1 MVSILHDSLRLNGK
15 PFCVSDFLGGFLN
28 EQRFVHNE
36 GNSIIQAALVL
47 PILMFLFVGVLQ
59 FGSVVTQIS
68 SLNSGIESAVS
79 ACDFYDIAGST
90 DKNAAL
96 EKQILQN
103 SPACGIGNLKA
114 SNTSVEKQESTLSA
128 TADRQAN
135 QAYSVTQSTTKAHLT
150 ADLTYK
156 ASLFVNVFG
165 FDGMKFTRHID
176 AWQTVENDVRFSEE

>member
-1 MVSILHDSLRLNGK
+1 
-15 PFCVSDFLGGFLN
+15 
-28 EQRFVHNE
+28 
-36 GNSIIQAALVL
+36 
-47 PILMFLFVGVLQ
+47 
-59 FGSVVTQIS
+59 
-68 SLNSGIESAVS
+68 
-79 ACDFYDIAGST
+79 
-90 DKNAAL
+90 L

-114 SNTSVEKQESTLSA
+114 SNTSVEKQKSTLSA

-165 FDGMKFTRHID
+165 FDGMTFTRHID